1 MLHDFYDS
9 HGSGHDDMRL
19 LGYGAGCHRLLLT
32 MRHEIE
38 LAKGDYEAEIRA
50 SNPMSL
56 FLLALSVI
64 YPDYHI
70 VNF

>member
-1 MLHDFYDS
+1 
-9 HGSGHDDMRL
+9 
-19 LGYGAGCHRLLLT
+19 

-70 VNF
+70 VNFEQW